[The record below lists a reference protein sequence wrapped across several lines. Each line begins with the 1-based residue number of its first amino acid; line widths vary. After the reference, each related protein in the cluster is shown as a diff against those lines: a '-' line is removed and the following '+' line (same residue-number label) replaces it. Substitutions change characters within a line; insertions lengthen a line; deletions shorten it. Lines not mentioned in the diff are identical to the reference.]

1 MKIDKKIITIDGFDY
16 AVRIWGTGEV
26 LFALHGFSESSNTW
40 RNLHLAGYKI
50 VAIDLLGHGS
60 PAKPK

>member
-26 LFALHGFSESSNTW
+26 LFALHGFLKVLIPGEIFIWPAT
-40 RNLHLAGYKI
+40 K
-50 VAIDLLGHGS
+50 LLLS
-60 PAKPK
+60 IC